1 MLSQARYILFPE
13 TTVEDV
19 MGNITSMVVLY
30 VGSCKFHRNYV
41 SVSSIIY
48 MSVSANCHI
57 FSAKILIKNRIID
70 CFFIY

>member
-1 MLSQARYILFPE
+1 
-13 TTVEDV
+13 

-48 MSVSANCHI
+48 MSVSANCHM
-57 FSAKILIKNRIID
+57 FFAKILIKNRIID